1 MQLAKSGNIQNVCS
15 PNALMTL
22 MEYIEDFG
30 DKDLKTSTK
39 EMIYKEASKLENEK
53 VRKLLLENLKAI
65 ESGQRDLYL

>member
-30 DKDLKTSTK
+30 DKELKASTK

-53 VRKLLLENLKAI
+53 VRKLLLENLQAI